1 MPRPQAI
8 HPHSLPA
15 LTRGPALLVLSFLL
29 ASCSSAHYFKSASK
43 ETETILDQ
51 KGAQVPN
58 MEKDFSI
65 KTPVPPSLVR
75 FAKNTETPDFLGDDS
90 VSENNARIVS
100 LADALQLGVTQNRE
114 YRNRKELLYLQAL
127 ELTFARHE
135 FAPIPGA
142 AGEVA
147 YGSEV
152 ATAPDTSNVVNRAVN
167 ALVRDNTVSG
177 NTILSFSQLRKL
189 GTRLTADLTSD
200 FLKFVTGDRSVVT
213 RSEFLGTLTQPLLR
227 GAGYR
232 ATMENLTQ
240 AERNLLYAIRDFSRF
255 RKEFSVQIAT
265 SYYQVL
271 QARDSARNAYL
282 GYTGFQLSLEREQA
296 LAEEDR
302 RSKTELGLIQQAAL
316 NSESQWVNAVRDYA
330 QALDDF
336 KIDLGV
342 PIDSRVILADAELE
356 DLTII
361 PPELDRR
368 QAAEVS
374 LLTRLDLQNDVDEY
388 ADTARRIKVFRQD
401 LLPRVDFVASVE
413 IFSGEGE
420 TGIPVLDFDSTNW
433 NTGAAFDL
441 ELDKKEERNAFRA
454 SFVAHQRTAREL
466 DLAIDEIKQEIYDNW
481 RNLEQAERQYEIAQN
496 SVQLAASR
504 LEEQQLLMEIGR
516 GTARDLVEAQNDLTD
531 SQNQRTAA
539 LVNHTIARLDFWRDM
554 GVLFINK
561 DGSWI
566 KKLEEE
572 KADDIEIAQT
582 NN

>member
-1 MPRPQAI
+1 
-8 HPHSLPA
+8 
-15 LTRGPALLVLSFLL
+15 
-29 ASCSSAHYFKSASK
+29 
-43 ETETILDQ
+43 
-51 KGAQVPN
+51 
-58 MEKDFSI
+58 
-65 KTPVPPSLVR
+65 
-75 FAKNTETPDFLGDDS
+75 
-90 VSENNARIVS
+90 
-100 LADALQLGVTQNRE
+100 
-114 YRNRKELLYLQAL
+114 
-127 ELTFARHE
+127 
-135 FAPIPGA
+135 
-142 AGEVA
+142 
-147 YGSEV
+147 
-152 ATAPDTSNVVNRAVN
+152 
-167 ALVRDNTVSG
+167 
-177 NTILSFSQLRKL
+177 ILSFSQLRKL

-213 RSEFLGTLTQPLLR
+213 RSDFLGTLTQPLLR

-240 AERNLLYAIRDFSRF
+240 AERNLLYSIRDFSRF

-271 QARDSARNAYL
+271 QARDSARNAFLAYQ
-282 GYTGFQLSLEREQA
+282 GFQLSLEREQA

-302 RSKTELGLIQQAAL
+302 RSKSELGLIQQAAL
-316 NSESQWVNAVRDYA
+316 NSESQWVNTVRDYA
-330 QALDDF
+330 EALDDF

-342 PIDSRVILADAELE
+342 PIDSRVILADIELE

-361 PPELDRR
+361 PPELNRR
-368 QAAEVS
+368 EAAEVS

-401 LLPRVDFVASVE
+401 LLPTVDFVASVE

-420 TGIPVLDFDSTNW
+420 TGIPVLDFDSTSW

-441 ELDKKEERNAFRA
+441 ELDKKDERNAFRA
-454 SFVAHQRTAREL
+454 SFIAHQRTAREL

-531 SQNQRTAA
+531 SQNELTAA
-539 LVNHTIARLDFWRDM
+539 LVNHTIARLNFWRDM

-566 KKLEEE
+566 KKLKEE
-572 KADDIEIAQT
+572 KADDIKIAKAD
-582 NN
+582 N